1 MSTKN
6 ATPAN
11 MSPDGRERIIQ
22 AAFHLFAE
30 RGFYGVSIS
39 DVAEAAGL
47 VKSSI
52 YHHFENKDA
61 LYLAVLNETF
71 DKISAEMQ
79 ANAVGADWQ
88 ARLKGALHVLART
101 MGPRSDDLSLIL
113 EGITH
118 TPTNP
123 RKKEELRSKLLQ
135 AIANEI
141 AQGIACGDLQPLD
154 PKVTTACLI
163 GLIVSVLQ
171 ANQSWSEARRVD
183 FAFNL
188 FLQGALRRASRK

>member
-1 MSTKN
+1 MSNKP

-11 MSPDGRERIIQ
+11 TPIDGRERIIQ
-22 AAFHLFAE
+22 AAFRLFAE

-39 DVAEAAGL
+39 DVAESAGL

-52 YHHFENKDA
+52 YHHFENKEA
-61 LYLAVLNETF
+61 LYLAVLGEAF
-71 DKISAEMQ
+71 DKISAEMK
-79 ANAVGADWQ
+79 ANAVGGDWQ
-88 ARLKGALHVLART
+88 TRLKGAMHVLART
-101 MGPRSDDLSLIL
+101 MGPRSADLSLIL

-123 RKKEELRSKLLQ
+123 RKKEELRAKLLHV
-135 AIANEI
+135 IANEI
-141 AQGIACGDLQPLD
+141 AQGIACGDLQSLD
-154 PKVTTACLI
+154 PKVATACLI

-171 ANQSWSEARRVD
+171 TNQNWSEARRVD

-188 FLQGALRRASRK
+188 FLQGAVRRKK

>member
-1 MSTKN
+1 LPLKSKTN
-6 ATPAN
+6 
-11 MSPDGRERIIQ
+11 SIDGRERIIQ
-22 AAFHLFAE
+22 AAFALFAE

-39 DVAEAAGL
+39 DVAESAGL

-52 YHHFENKDA
+52 YHHFESKEA

-71 DKISAEMQ
+71 DKISAEMK

-88 ARLKGALHVLART
+88 TRLKGAIRALAQT
-101 MGPRSDDLSLIL
+101 MGPHSHAFSLIL

-118 TPTNP
+118 TPTNANR
-123 RKKEELRSKLLQ
+123 RKTNELRGKLVQ
-135 AIANEI
+135 VIASEI
-141 AQGIACGDLQPLD
+141 AQGIAHGDLQSLD
-154 PKVTTACLI
+154 PTMTTTCLI

-171 ANQSWSEARRVD
+171 ADQTWSEERRVD

-188 FLQGALRRASRK
+188 FLQGATRRKK

>member
-1 MSTKN
+1 MSSKN
-6 ATPAN
+6 VTTANTATA
-11 MSPDGRERIIQ
+11 GRERIIH
-22 AAFHLFAE
+22 AAFQLFAE

-39 DVAEAAGL
+39 DVAESAGL

-71 DKISAEMQ
+71 DKINAEMQ
-79 ANAVGADWQ
+79 AQAVGADWQ
-88 ARLKGALHVLART
+88 TRLKGALRVLART
-101 MGPRSDDLSLIL
+101 MGPHSDDLSLIL

-135 AIANEI
+135 GIASEI

-171 ANQSWSEARRVD
+171 ANQSWSETRRVD

-188 FLQGALRRASRK
+188 FLQGAMRRSSRK